1 MKVEIEATTKQ
12 FDKLLQI
19 IDSEPELE
27 SLKQQLINGKA
38 LADDSQVGEVPHE
51 GDNAIIKRM
60 E

>member
-12 FDKLLQI
+12 FDKLLQL
-19 IDSEPELE
+19 IDNEPALE
-27 SLKQQLINGKA
+27 TIKQQLVKGKA
-38 LADDSQVGEVPHE
+38 LADDSQAGEVPRE